1 MKKIRLIIICS
12 CFSLFFPGIAS
23 TVIGADQ
30 EEPTSM
36 ETGKSYSSVEERRL
50 LVALQEER
58 INLKN
63 EREEL
68 AKKKKTLKR
77 LQEEVDKKLEELK
90 QQRIELEK
98 MLAEKDAQELQ
109 RIQELSKMYEKMGA
123 EKAASVF
130 GNLEQD
136 LAVAIL
142 AKMKTKAAAKILNNM
157 DREKAAALT
166 TAFSTL
172 ETP

>member
-1 MKKIRLIIICS
+1 MKQIQLIIFYAF
-12 CFSLFFPGIAS
+12 FSLFFAGIA
-23 TVIGADQ
+23 TTGIGADQ
-30 EEPTSM
+30 DEPSSADN
-36 ETGKSYSSVEERRL
+36 GNNYRSVEERRL
-50 LVALQEER
+50 LVALEEER

-68 AKKKKTLKR
+68 AKKKNTLKS
-77 LQEEVDKKLEELK
+77 LQQEVDKKLEELK

-98 MLAEKDAQELQ
+98 LLAEKDAQELQ
-109 RIQELSKMYEKMGA
+109 RIQELSKMYGKMGA
-123 EKAASVF
+123 EKAARVF
-130 GNLEQD
+130 GSLEQD

-142 AKMKTKAAAKILNNM
+142 AKMKTKSAAKILNNM
-157 DREKAAALT
+157 DRDKAAALT

>member
-1 MKKIRLIIICS
+1 MKKMRLVIFC
-12 CFSLFFPGIAS
+12 SLFTLFFTGIAS

-30 EEPTSM
+30 KDQPSVK
-36 ETGKSYSSVEERRL
+36 TGKNYRSVEERRL

-58 INLKN
+58 TNLKN
-63 EREEL
+63 EREEV

-90 QQRIELEK
+90 QQRIGLEK
-98 MLAEKDAQELQ
+98 LLAEKDVQELQ
-109 RIQELSKMYEKMGA
+109 RIRELSKMYEKMGA
-123 EKAASVF
+123 DKAARVF
-130 GNLEQD
+130 GTLEQD

>member
-1 MKKIRLIIICS
+1 MKKIRLIIFCI
-12 CFSLFFPGIAS
+12 FSPLFFASIATTVMGANLEEQPPG
-23 TVIGADQ
+23 
-30 EEPTSM
+30 
-36 ETGKSYSSVEERRL
+36 ETGKNYRSVEERRL

-98 MLAEKDAQELQ
+98 LLAEKDVQELQ
-109 RIQELSKMYEKMGA
+109 RIRELSKMYEKMGA
-123 EKAASVF
+123 DKAARVF
-130 GNLEQD
+130 GTLEQD

-142 AKMKTKAAAKILNNM
+142 AKMKTKSAAKILNNM